1 MEKKK
6 KEEKKEEK
14 KEGKIL
20 EKVKIGYQDVVIER
34 ETSTFSKQ
42 TDSYGEYDHRKN
54 IISIQTELSDL
65 DEANT
70 LLHEMLHGIAYI
82 NSLTVGGMPLDK
94 EEKEEIVINQITNGL
109 MQVFRDNKWLLDFLK
124 EKTK

>member
-1 MEKKK
+1 VEKKK
-6 KEEKKEEK
+6 KEGK
-14 KEGKIL
+14 KEGKKL
-20 EKVKIGYQDVVIER
+20 EKIKIGYQDVVIER

-70 LLHEMLHGIAYI
+70 LLHEILHGIAYI

>member
-6 KEEKKEEK
+6 KEGK
-14 KEGKIL
+14 KEGKNL
-20 EKVKIGYQDVVIER
+20 EKIKIGYQDVVIER

-70 LLHEMLHGIAYI
+70 LLHEILHGIAYI

>member
-6 KEEKKEEK
+6 KEEKKEGRIPEK
-14 KEGKIL
+14 I
-20 EKVKIGYQDVVIER
+20 KIGYQDVVIER

-54 IISIQTELSDL
+54 IITIQTQLSDL
-65 DEANT
+65 DEADT
-70 LLHEMLHGIAYI
+70 LLHEILHGIAYI

-94 EEKEEIVINQITNGL
+94 EDKEEIVINQMTNGL